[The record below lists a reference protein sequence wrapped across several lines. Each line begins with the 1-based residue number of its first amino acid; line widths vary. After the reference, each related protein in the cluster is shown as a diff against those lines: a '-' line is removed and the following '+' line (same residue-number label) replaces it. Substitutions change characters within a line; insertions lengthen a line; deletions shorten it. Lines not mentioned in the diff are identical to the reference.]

1 MASSFVFQVKNV
13 DSVVMLLRTLNVL
26 TILLLILDLLILFN
40 KQIKLNL

>member
-26 TILLLILDLLILFN
+26 TILLLILDLLI
-40 KQIKLNL
+40 

>member
-26 TILLLILDLLILFN
+26 TILLLILDLLIYLTN
-40 KQIKLNL
+40 KLN

>member
-26 TILLLILDLLILFN
+26 TILLLILDLLIYLTN
-40 KQIKLNL
+40 ELN